1 MVPLPV
7 ANGISKWLYRQF
19 SQEVCP
25 YNIKFSSELP
35 ERSPFA
41 AREVSA
47 AKDARTLAREIL
59 AMSQEEFTTA
69 FRTSPMKRAKL
80 RGLERNAAVV
90 LGNAG
95 DQRDIGILTTA
106 LDDPEL
112 LVRERAVWALERIA
126 THPNLAASAQASA
139 QATAPTATPV
149 DRPLAHREVAAR
161 TR

>member
-25 YNIKFSSELP
+25 YSIKFSSELP

-41 AREVSA
+41 AREVIA
-47 AKDARTLAREIL
+47 GTVARTLAREVH
-59 AMSQEEFTTA
+59 AMTQEGFAPA
-69 FRTSPMKRAKL
+69 FRHSPMKRAKL

-112 LVRERAVWALERIA
+112 LVREHAVWALERIA
-126 THPNLAASAQASA
+126 THPNLAAS
-139 QATAPTATPV
+139 APTATPV